1 MTPESASVAER
12 AAAGEITQD
21 EQQGL
26 FDVVLEND
34 QLEAL
39 LERRQEAKEKL
50 KKPAKA
56 YKEAHDAAKGAIA
69 GLEEYEWVDPDGEEP
84 LRARCGRFVIR
95 VAPVKGRSVSFETE
109 PARRITLSLLA
120 GE

>member
-1 MTPESASVAER
+1 MTPETASVAER
-12 AAAGEITQD
+12 AANGEVVQD
-21 EQQGL
+21 DQMGL
-26 FDVVLEND
+26 FDVVLENE

-69 GLEEYEWVDPDGEEP
+69 GLEEYEWVDPEGNEP
-84 LRARCGRFVIR
+84 LRARCGRFVFR
-95 VAPVKGRSVSFETE
+95 VAPAASRHVSFDTE
-109 PARRITLSLLA
+109 PSRRVTISLLA
-120 GE
+120 EE